1 MNKGIEAVK
10 VYLFSFPKEIP
21 SYDESKIVEV
31 SHHYILNNDKY
42 LIAILGT
49 DNIFEV
55 TFNSDKEEVYID
67 RYVKS
72 DHRVIF

>member
-10 VYLFSFPKEIP
+10 VYLFSFPNEMP
-21 SYDESKIVEV
+21 SADESKIREV
-31 SHHYILNNDKY
+31 SHHYILGNDKY
-42 LIAILGT
+42 LITILDT
-49 DNIFEV
+49 DTLFEV